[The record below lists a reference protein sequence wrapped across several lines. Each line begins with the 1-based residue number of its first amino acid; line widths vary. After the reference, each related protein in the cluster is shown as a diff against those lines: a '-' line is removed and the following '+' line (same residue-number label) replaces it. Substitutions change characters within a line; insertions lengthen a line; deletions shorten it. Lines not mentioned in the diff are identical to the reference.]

1 MPGKPVRPNGGPE
14 GSGLLKMKNLAVSSH
29 AVTCINAARRTV
41 LVHGQESAG
50 YPLERTA
57 HVPPPY
63 LKRYCLR
70 GFGRHEGTLLV
81 DRTLRD
87 RVQFAQI
94 NLMES
99 VPKTNAYDMVFLRN
113 VMIYFNGDTKR
124 QVVARIL
131 TALKPGGYLVIG
143 HSENLNGISDDVKLL
158 APSVYRKPD
167 PAA

>member
-1 MPGKPVRPNGGPE
+1 
-14 GSGLLKMKNLAVSSH
+14 MKNLAVSSH